1 METNNKRFHCK
12 DLGRLAWNKA
22 FPASLSPHFFIV
34 VADTGLI
41 KTMTDNCSRRMLTG
55 CPLHSAPIHLM
66 DMNYVTKD
74 HRQLNFK
81 LKSTFKHLQVE
92 MFSFHSLYYSSVHHF
107 LSLVIRSDCG
117 ILLFN
122 RGVSFNRL
130 DHTR

>member
-1 METNNKRFHCK
+1 
-12 DLGRLAWNKA
+12 
-22 FPASLSPHFFIV
+22 
-34 VADTGLI
+34 
-41 KTMTDNCSRRMLTG
+41 MTDNCLRRMLTG

-81 LKSTFKHLQVE
+81 FKSTFKHLQVE

-117 ILLFN
+117 ILLVS